1 MNERLIWM
9 WLSLHFGAGTRI
21 YQKLYNHF
29 GSVEAIYDSDDSD
42 VALMDWLN
50 ISNKKKLLDKNLSH
64 AEEIFEWCEE
74 NNVGVATPSDA
85 NYPEPLRLIEDYPAV
100 IYYKGTLPDF
110 KERLYVSVVGTRK
123 MSIYGQKNA
132 YELGYGLAKG
142 GATVI
147 SGMALGID
155 CTAQKGALYAG
166 GSSIAVLG
174 SGIDVCYPSENR
186 KLMEKIISV
195 GAVITEYPPHTP
207 PTGSNFPVR
216 NRIIS
221 ALSPA
226 TVVVEAD
233 KNSGALITARRAMK
247 QGKTLF
253 AFPGP
258 VRNFSTEGTNQ
269 LLTEGARVATC
280 AIDVLEQ
287 FLDVYGHNIN
297 LSASKERP
305 TFEKNLKVAS
315 SFNTDSFY
323 GQKPDEIKSVSVQP
337 EKVTL
342 KETFDTSNLTPE
354 QKKVYDAMEFKKSN
368 SQDKLIELGFEPS
381 QLASILMML
390 EIAGAIESIP
400 GGYYIKK

>member
-1 MNERLIWM
+1 MNDRLIWM

-29 GSVEAIYDSDDSD
+29 GTVEAIYDSDDAD
-42 VALMDWLN
+42 VALMDWLS

-64 AEEIFEWCEE
+64 AEEVLEWCEE
-74 NNVGVATPSDA
+74 NDVGVVTPSDK

-100 IYYKGTLPDF
+100 IYYKGCLPDF
-110 KERLYVSVVGTRK
+110 NEKLFVSVVGTRK
-123 MSIYGQKNA
+123 MTIYGQKNA
-132 YELGYGLAKG
+132 YELGFGLAKG

-174 SGIDVCYPSENR
+174 SGIDVCYPYKN
-186 KLMEKIISV
+186 KALMEKIINV
-195 GAVITEYPPHTP
+195 GAVITEYPPQTP

-216 NRIIS
+216 NRLIS

-233 KNSGALITARRAMK
+233 KNSGALITARRALK
-247 QGKTLF
+247 QGKVLF

-258 VRNFSTEGTNQ
+258 VRNFSTEGTNL
-269 LLTEGARVATC
+269 LLTEGAKVATS

-287 FLDVYGHNIN
+287 FLDTFGETIN

-305 TFEKNLKVAS
+305 VFDKNVKVAS
-315 SFNTDSFY
+315 SFNTSDFY
-323 GQKPDEIKSVSVQP
+323 GEKAEDIKATAPQSKI
-337 EKVTL
+337 ETK
-342 KETFDTSNLTPE
+342 KETFDTSKLTDE
-354 QKKVYDAMEFKKSN
+354 QKIVYDAMDFDKSN
-368 SQDKLIELGFEPS
+368 SQDKLMNLGFEPS